1 MRAIYGDRS
10 GFGWRMG
17 DVIGAQIV
25 SIPIAIQ
32 APVRNEGF
40 LLYVTGTTGMLLL
53 VMATVNFMMSRS
65 VLRPIESANRSLLRL
80 ASVDGLTGAFD
91 KRYFGAA
98 LEERVA
104 EAGRLGED
112 LALVVI
118 DLDHFKRVN
127 DSYGHPVGDSVLR
140 ETAERV
146 CPASTILSCSR

>member
-80 ASVDGLTGAFD
+80 ELP
-91 KRYFGAA
+91 R
-98 LEERVA
+98 
-104 EAGRLGED
+104 
-112 LALVVI
+112 
-118 DLDHFKRVN
+118 
-127 DSYGHPVGDSVLR
+127 
-140 ETAERV
+140 
-146 CPASTILSCSR
+146 